1 MAATRL
7 PKASKTNVHPGHED
21 AVSPLTRSNP
31 RDEAPDW
38 GDPEPEAP
46 EGRLGQAIEAPD
58 AGDSR
63 ASYLE
68 AEFTH
73 GRSQS

>member
-1 MAATRL
+1 MAATQL
-7 PKASKTNVHPGHED
+7 LKSNKTNAHPKHD
-21 AVSPLTRSNP
+21 PVSTLKRGNP
-31 RDEAPDW
+31 RVEAPDW

-46 EGRLGQAIEAPD
+46 EGRMSPIEAPD

>member
-7 PKASKTNVHPGHED
+7 PKASKSHIHPEHEPL
-21 AVSPLTRSNP
+21 SPLSRP
-31 RDEAPDW
+31 HPADEAPDW

-46 EGRLGQAIEAPD
+46 EGRLSQIAEAPD

-63 ASYLE
+63 GSYLE
-68 AEFTH
+68 TEFTH